1 MNKLKILFFG
11 ALLFTLA
18 GTLETKAQ
26 GIDTVKYRG
35 DLMIYARAMR
45 YNDVDV
51 AKNALY
57 SLVNMN
63 PRNDSL
69 LFSLAYM
76 YFDQQNYISS
86 ILVSQD
92 VLRVNPDHLAALE
105 VSGLSYENIGARD
118 KALESYESLYLKNNS
133 VNVLYKMAF
142 LQFETKKL
150 SEAKTNAEILLGK
163 KETAETKLVFPIEDQ
178 KEQEVPM
185 IASVYN
191 LLGLISKEEGN
202 MTEAKNYFNKA
213 LETAPEFA
221 LAKNNLE
228 ELNK

>member
-133 VNVLYKMAF
+133 VTVLYKMAF

-163 KETAETKLVFPIEDQ
+163 KEAAETKLVFPIEDQ